1 MAYLIGIGLLII
13 GLLVSIA
20 LHEIGHMAPAKRFG
34 VKVPQYFVGFGPTL
48 WSTKRGET
56 EYGIKA
62 IPLGGYVRLAGMYPP
77 ERAITK
83 DDAGAH
89 SHDVDGPT
97 DASTA
102 ATPSHVGS
110 RPDAPA
116 DAARR
121 RPESR
126 SAERRSLAS
135 EARAEALADL
145 APGEEHRAFYH
156 LSVPKKIVVMLGGPL
171 MNLVIAFVLL
181 SGIIVGYG
189 LPTLTPTVSA
199 VAECATDA
207 DPCTEPGAAYA
218 AGLRAGDT
226 ITSFAGTPITT
237 WQDLPKAVEKNGLQP
252 TNITFISDGVE
263 HTARI
268 TPQKRE
274 VRIDANTVQERVVIS
289 VTAGQERRPGTI
301 GQAAAMTGTAVTET
315 FKVIGALPMRLYDV
329 ARSLVTD
336 EPRQDGVMS
345 IIGVGRIAGEVA
357 SSPSDAGGSGG
368 LAGPTWGDR
377 IMSLLS
383 LVASLN
389 IALFAFNLIPL
400 LPLDGGHIAG
410 ALFEG
415 ARRQIAKLRGAPD
428 PGPVDIA
435 RMLPLTYTVFILLIA
450 MTLLLGYADIVKPI
464 TL

>member
-77 ERAITK
+77 EHAITK
-83 DDAGAH
+83 DDADAH

-97 DASTA
+97 DAS
-102 ATPSHVGS
+102 
-110 RPDAPA
+110 A

-121 RPESR
+121 RSS

-237 WQDLPKAVEKNGLQP
+237 WQDLPKAVEKNGLKP
-252 TNITFISDGVE
+252 TDITFVSDGVE

-357 SSPSDAGGSGG
+357 STPSDAGSPGG

-428 PGPVDIA
+428 PGPVDTA